1 MVQTPSELTNVESRM
16 THYLKQ
22 LEDNISTTLNNHQE
36 YFKDVNY
43 VAGDGLYSKKGFV
56 NGVRELNKYFIGKLR
71 CDANLKYIYQGQQ
84 TGKKG
89 ANKKYDG
96 KVFYNCHNFDY
107 VINLSEDVKL
117 YTAIVYSVFLKSKI
131 RIAFL
136 VNKEKKHHIFFS
148 TDTNL
153 LALDILD
160 YYSSRY
166 QIEFLFRESKAYT
179 GLEDCQSTNKNILET
194 HFNMSLFTLNLAKI
208 EDRILRGEENDL
220 PFSMLNYKRT
230 YSNLRMLNLFIHKFH
245 IDLSSEKMRLAYDE
259 MLKIGTVAC

>member
-1 MVQTPSELTNVESRM
+1 MLIWSIFI
-16 THYLKQ
+16 K
-22 LEDNISTTLNNHQE
+22 
-36 YFKDVNY
+36 VN
-43 VAGDGLYSKKGFV
+43 K
-56 NGVRELNKYFIGKLR
+56 R
-71 CDANLKYIYQGQQ
+71 
-84 TGKKG
+84 

-230 YSNLRMLNLFIHKFH
+230 YSNLRMLNL
-245 IDLSSEKMRLAYDE
+245 
-259 MLKIGTVAC
+259 